1 MTKLS
6 NNKIKNIVLFT
17 GSRSEYGLLRKL
29 TLMLTKSNS
38 FRTKLIVSGSH
49 LSNEIKKDNFIIA
62 KKINLNFKQSSSI
75 QVNLNFA
82 KVCNEVG
89 KFIQS
94 NKIDLFFVIGD
105 RYETFAAST
114 AAYINNIPIAHLHG
128 GEKTIDSLDD
138 NYRHAISK
146 FSKIHFVAHHRYK
159 SRLIQL
165 GEESKKIF
173 VVGGLGAEAISD
185 FKFIKKEKLEK
196 TLKLNFNNKI
206 IIINF
211 YPEISNI
218 KLSLENLKNIL
229 KSISKIN
236 NVTLIFT
243 LPSHDIGND
252 IFKKKILKFCKSH
265 SNAYV
270 FKSLGQHKYLS
281 LLNAADLMIGNSSS
295 GILEMPSFNKFTIN
309 LGNRQSGRIISNSV
323 INLKS
328 AKKNLTKI
336 IKLKLHSKNFKNR
349 NSYYKKN
356 TTKQIF
362 TILKKLDT
370 TSLSKIKI
378 FNDIDIISHHTK

>member
-17 GSRSEYGLLRKL
+17 GSRSEYGLVRKL
-29 TLMLTKSNS
+29 ALMLSKSNS

-49 LSNEIKKDNFIIA
+49 LSNEIKKENFIIA
-62 KKINLNFKQSSSI
+62 KKINLNFKQSTSL
-75 QVNLNFA
+75 QVNLNFT

-89 KFIQS
+89 KFIQN
-94 NKIDLFFVIGD
+94 NKIDLFLVVGD

-173 VVGGLGAEAISD
+173 VVGGLGAEAISN

-309 LGNRQSGRIISNSV
+309 LGNRQSGRIISNSI

-378 FNDIDIISHHTK
+378 FNDIDTISHNTK